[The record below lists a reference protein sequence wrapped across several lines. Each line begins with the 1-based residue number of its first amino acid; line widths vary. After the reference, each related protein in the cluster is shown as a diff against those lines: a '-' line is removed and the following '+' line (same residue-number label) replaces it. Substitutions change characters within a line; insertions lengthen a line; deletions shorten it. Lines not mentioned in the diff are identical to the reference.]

1 MIHKIFVLVVIQSLL
16 LSGCYTWEI
25 VKTPDPGSKI
35 KITTRDFKEIEL
47 SHWTEK
53 DDYFAYYSSR
63 TDTMQKDTLKG
74 GVKFYKKDILA
85 IKEKKFDTLR
95 TTIVLVSSIT
105 IVVYIVALIAFQ
117 NWDNM

>member
-1 MIHKIFVLVVIQSLL
+1 MIKKTFVLIVIQSLL

-25 VKTPDPGSKI
+25 VKTPEPGSKI

-63 TDTMQKDTLKG
+63 TDTMQKDTFKG

-117 NWDNM
+117 NWDSM